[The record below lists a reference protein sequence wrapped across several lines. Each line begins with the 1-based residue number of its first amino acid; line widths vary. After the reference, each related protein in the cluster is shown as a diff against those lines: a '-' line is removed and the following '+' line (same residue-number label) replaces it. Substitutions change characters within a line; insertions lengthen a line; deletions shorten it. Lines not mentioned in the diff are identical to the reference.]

1 MYAICVVLSVLT
13 LFVDIKGYKKDAYY
27 QIDCASRNFQ
37 FLILLIGYALLRA
50 SEIRL
55 YDPSLTPAL
64 YAYIDRLQY
73 VSIKKKNTVL
83 IANCTVNAAM
93 SFFEESIVIFAQTWV
108 VQQTAQRM
116 VTEWV
121 CLLRVLST
129 IINPRYFYRFRDTIK

>member
-1 MYAICVVLSVLT
+1 MLSVLT

-27 QIDCASRNFQ
+27 QIDCASRNFR

-83 IANCTVNAAM
+83 IANCTMNAAM
-93 SFFEESIVIFAQTWV
+93 SFFEDTIVIFAGNGAPLDLCWSANV
-108 VQQTAQRM
+108 GSVAK
-116 VTEWV
+116 W
-121 CLLRVLST
+121 ST
-129 IINPRYFYRFRDTIK
+129 NGN